1 MGRYL
6 VERLVHAAAVLLGV
20 TSLVFGLL
28 HLSGDPLSG
37 LAPPGSSPAQ
47 EALIRR
53 RYELDRPLITQYANF
68 LGRAVRGD
76 FGESWRQRR
85 PAMDAVLERL
95 PASAALALGA
105 TGLALLV
112 GVPLGIVAGART
124 GGLIDAAAR
133 TVAVLGQALPGFWL
147 GSLLILLFAVRLH
160 WLPSSGGDGPRALVL
175 PVITLAAYPTA
186 TVARLL
192 RSSLREQLTQ
202 DYIRTARGK
211 GLPRRAVVGHGLRNA
226 VLPTL
231 AFVGLQVGFLLGGAV
246 VVEVVF
252 AYPGIGRLALD
263 AVADRDVPLIQA
275 FVVVV
280 AVLIVLTNELVDLVA
295 RLLDPRLRSPI
306 ERRSVGRVVG

>member
-28 HLSGDPLSG
+28 HLSGNPLSG

-124 GGLIDAAAR
+124 GGLTDAAAR

-211 GLPRRAVVGHGLRNA
+211 GVPRRAVVGHGLRNA